1 MLRGIAGQ
9 VERLGDEAD
18 FFTVFALVRNVDLG
32 GRIGADQDHR
42 QARGTQALLAALRDT
57 LGDLLA
63 QVGGDRLAIDKV
75 CSHRRVINHREG
87 NNKEGAFSHDRS
99 RGQRRVVGQIF

>member
-1 MLRGIAGQ
+1 
-9 VERLGDEAD
+9 
-18 FFTVFALVRNVDLG
+18 
-32 GRIGADQDHR
+32 
-42 QARGTQALLAALRDT
+42 LLAALGDT

-87 NNKEGAFSHDRS
+87 NMKKRAFSHDTR
-99 RGQRRVVGQIF
+99 RGQRRVVGQMP